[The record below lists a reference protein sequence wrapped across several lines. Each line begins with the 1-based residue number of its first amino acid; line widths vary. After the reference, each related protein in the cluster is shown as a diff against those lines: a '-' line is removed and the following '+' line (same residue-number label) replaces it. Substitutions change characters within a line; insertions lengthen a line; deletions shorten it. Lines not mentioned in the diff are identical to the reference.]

1 MTVLDAG
8 FRGSKCDVNLGRGMV
23 GEKPL
28 QGAFHDP
35 ESRKEA
41 APTRP
46 LLQTRRARL
55 KKRENQSV
63 EGPFKFLTIVVPPGA
78 SLKE

>member
-1 MTVLDAG
+1 MVLDAG
-8 FRGSKCDVNLGRGMV
+8 FRGLKSDVSLRRGMV
-23 GEKPL
+23 GKKPR
-28 QGAFHDP
+28 QCAFHGQ